1 MPFDDHTVHITAMEP
16 HPDPCDPLAPLF
28 ASGSRGMVRP
38 VPALYCMSYLLQEL
52 SRVVLRNRNL
62 SNADSGCS
70 NSVPVIYPPGHV
82 RRGYAVSLSTR
93 S

>member
-1 MPFDDHTVHITAMEP
+1 MPFDDYIVHITAMEP
-16 HPDPCDPLAPLF
+16 HLDPRDPLAPLF

-62 SNADSGCS
+62 SYADSVDIS
-70 NSVPVIYPPGHV
+70 PVLSCYNPGHV
-82 RRGYAVSLSTR
+82 RQGYAVSLST
-93 S
+93 